1 MKLQLLQG
9 FGLATVV
16 TTVLV
21 APPVFAQ
28 VVQVTG
34 VQLNPTDA
42 GIEIIL
48 ETSAAQQLQ
57 VLRRTDGNRYIAD
70 IPNAQLRLPN
80 GNTFRRDNPV
90 EAIAAVTVTN
100 ADAHSIQVT
109 VTGSSGV
116 PTVELF
122 DSDTG
127 LIFSFIPTTS
137 QANQPIQTPVTPA
150 AEPDTTTSS
159 DQEDEPIEIVVTG
172 EQDTGYSVPE
182 ATTATRT
189 ETPLR
194 DIPQSIQVVPEQVLE
209 DQRVVRLQD
218 ALQNVSGITKA
229 GNYGGTEAGSFILR
243 GFEQEG
249 NFRNG
254 FRDNNFYSFPETA
267 NVERIEVLKGPAS
280 VLFGQAQPGG
290 IINIITKQPLREAYY
305 AADFT
310 IGNYDFYRPTFDISG
325 PLNANG
331 TLLYRL
337 NAAYQ
342 NSGSFRDFVDT
353 ERVFV
358 SPVLTWN
365 ISDKTTLTAN
375 FEYLYDD
382 PLYDRGIVAL
392 SNGSIAPIGI
402 SRFLGYPQF
411 DTYSNT
417 TYRGGYIFEHS
428 FSEDWQIRN
437 AFSIT
442 SDRSNGSYSDLN
454 GALIDD
460 QFVPRELREDNSVL
474 ENYGSQTEVIGNF
487 TTGAIAH
494 QLLVGLELN
503 RRTDFF
509 DVPSAPLPPIDIF
522 NPIYDVSRPTQFTD
536 RFASLT
542 RTDTLG
548 IYLQDQIAL
557 LDNLKL
563 LIGGRLDFSEQET
576 TDIVASTST
585 NQNDEAFSPR
595 VGIVYQPSEQ
605 ISLYASYSRS
615 FLPVIGRSASNS
627 PFIPERGT
635 QYEVGIKGDFL
646 DNRLSATIAAYQ
658 ITKTN
663 VQTIDPNDP
672 DFSIQVGEQRSRG
685 IELDIAGEILPGWN
699 IIASYAHTD
708 AEVTEDNELSIGS
721 RLANVAENTA
731 SLWTT
736 YEIQSGNL
744 QGLGFG
750 LGLFYVGERSGFAG
764 FDPPEFELPSYLRT
778 DAAIY
783 YRRDNWQAQ
792 INFRNL
798 FDIEYYE
805 THQSSDIIYPGAPF
819 TVLGTFS
826 VQF

>member
-9 FGLATVV
+9 FGLATAV

-21 APPVFAQ
+21 TQPVFAQ
-28 VVQVTG
+28 VVQVTE
-34 VQLNPTDA
+34 VQLNSTDE

-48 ETSAAQQLQ
+48 ETTAGEQLQ
-57 VLRRTDGNRYIAD
+57 VLPRTDGNTYIAD
-70 IPNAQLRLPN
+70 IPNAQLRLRD
-80 GNTFRRDNPV
+80 GNTFRRDNPTTG
-90 EAIAAVTVTN
+90 ISTVTAANQN
-100 ADAHSIQVT
+100 ANSIQVT
-109 VTGSSGV
+109 VTGSEGV

-122 DSDTG
+122 DSDDG
-127 LIFSFIPTTS
+127 LIFSFTPVAS
-137 QANQPIQTPVTPA
+137 QANQSPQTAATPE
-150 AEPDTTTSS
+150 AEPDATSA
-159 DQEDEPIEIVVTG
+159 QEDEPIEIVVTG
-172 EQDTGYSVPE
+172 EQETGYSVPN
-182 ATTATRT
+182 ASTATRT
-189 ETPLR
+189 DTPLR

-209 DQRVVRLQD
+209 DQQVVRLQD

-229 GNYGGTEAGSFILR
+229 GNYGGTESGSFILR

-290 IINIITKQPLREAYY
+290 IINIITKQPLDEPYY

-325 PLNANG
+325 SLNSDA

-337 NAAYQ
+337 NIAYQ
-342 NSGSFRDFVDT
+342 NSGSFRDFVNT
-353 ERVFV
+353 ERVFI

-365 ISDKTTLTAN
+365 IGDKTTLTAN

-382 PLYDRGIVAL
+382 PVYDRGILAL
-392 SNGSIAPIGI
+392 SNGSIAPIPI
-402 SRFLGYPQF
+402 SRFLGYPQL
-411 DTYSNT
+411 DTYSTT

-437 AFSIT
+437 ALSIT
-442 SDRSNGSYSDLN
+442 SNKSNGSYSDIN

-460 QFVPRELREDNSVL
+460 QFIPRELRDDNSVL

-487 TTGAIAH
+487 ATGAIAH

-503 RRTDFF
+503 RRNDFF

-522 NPIYDVSRPTQFTD
+522 NPIYDVSRPTEFTD

-576 TDIVASTST
+576 TDVVVSTST
-585 NQNDEAFSPR
+585 NQNNEAFSPR
-595 VGIVYQPSEQ
+595 IGIVYQPSEQ
-605 ISLYASYSRS
+605 ISLYGSYSRS

-627 PFIPERGT
+627 SFIPERGT

-646 DNRLSATIAAYQ
+646 DNRLSATLAAYQ

-663 VQTIDPNDP
+663 VLTIDEDPN
-672 DFSIQVGEQRSRG
+672 FSVQVGEQRSRG

-699 IIASYAHTD
+699 IIASYAYTD
-708 AEVTEDNELSIGS
+708 AKVTEDNELPVGS

-736 YEIQSGNL
+736 YEIQNGNL

-750 LGLFYVGERSGFAG
+750 IGLFYVGERPGFAG
-764 FDPPEFELPSYLRT
+764 FDPPEFKLPSYLRT
-778 DAAIY
+778 DAAVS

-792 INFRNL
+792 INIRNL
-798 FDIEYYE
+798 FDTEYYE
-805 THQSSDIIYPGAPF
+805 THQGSNIIYPGAPF
-819 TVLGTFS
+819 SVLGNFS